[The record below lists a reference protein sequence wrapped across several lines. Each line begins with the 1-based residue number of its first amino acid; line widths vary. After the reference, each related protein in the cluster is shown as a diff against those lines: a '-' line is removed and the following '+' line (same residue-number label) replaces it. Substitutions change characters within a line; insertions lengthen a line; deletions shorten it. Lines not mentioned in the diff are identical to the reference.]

1 MILEHIE
8 LNKSRVTFG
17 NACFEEVLSDLD
29 LAEYS
34 KTFIISQQKIWDFH
48 GARLAAAVAA
58 AGVEP
63 IMRMVPDG
71 ESTKNLGVF
80 GELLHW
86 LADHRADRRSVI
98 LVLGGGVV
106 GDLSGFVAAA
116 YMRGMDWIYIP
127 TTLLSQ
133 QDASIGGKVAVNLPH
148 GKNLVGHFWDPRA
161 VIIDSS
167 VLSTLPPREI
177 NAGYMEFLKHGMLES
192 ESLYRRVAALPAQV
206 DDWSDHMALLAEG
219 LKVKVRIVRED
230 PFEGGARKLLNLGHT
245 LGHAIEAYTEYKQFL
260 HGEAVGLGLIY
271 VALVARHLGSEYD
284 WSDVAKAVLPRVPTV
299 PAVDWD
305 RERLLDLTL
314 LDKKGV
320 KGVISWIIP
329 FGPGRVEIV
338 KGVDRAVLR
347 AALDEFVEVVTA

>member
-17 NACFEEVLSDLD
+17 NECFEEVLRELD
-29 LAEYS
+29 LAAYS
-34 KTFIISQQKIWDFH
+34 ACFIISQQKIWDFH
-48 GARLAAAVAA
+48 GDRLAAAVKAC
-58 AGVEP
+58 GVEP
-63 IMRMVPDG
+63 KIRMVPDG

-86 LADHRADRRSVI
+86 LADHRADRRSVV

-116 YMRGMDWIYIP
+116 YMRGMDWIYVP

-167 VLSTLPPREI
+167 VLATLPEREV

-192 ESLYRRVAALPAQV
+192 ESLYRRVADLPVAV
-206 DDWSDHMALLAEG
+206 PDWSAHMPLLAEG
-219 LKVKVRIVRED
+219 LKVKVRVVRED
-230 PFEGGARKLLNLGHT
+230 PFEKGLRKTLNLGHT
-245 LGHAIEAYTEYKQFL
+245 LGHAIEAYTEYKTFL

-271 VALVARHLGSEYD
+271 VTMVAKRLGGTYD
-284 WSDVAKAVLPRVPTV
+284 WTGLEDVVRPRVPPV
-299 PAVDWD
+299 GCAAWD
-305 RERLLDLTL
+305 RDKMLDLTL

-320 KGVISWIIP
+320 SGIISWIIP
-329 FGPGRVEIV
+329 FAPGKVEIV

-347 AALDEFVEVVTA
+347 DALDEFVEVMA